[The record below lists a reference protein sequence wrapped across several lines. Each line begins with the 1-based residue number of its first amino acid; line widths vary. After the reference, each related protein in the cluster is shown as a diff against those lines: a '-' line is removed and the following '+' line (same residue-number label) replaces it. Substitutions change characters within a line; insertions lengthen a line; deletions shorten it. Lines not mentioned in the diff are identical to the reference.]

1 MKITRLRSF
10 SVSKKKKIP
19 LIWRQPRKIMMMK
32 RKKKDKDKNTKRR
45 KILVDVQ
52 SYNEFKTLFAQIL
65 FEEYVTQGGATSVV
79 SFNISH
85 DVDSQSYSQI
95 LEDIIASNSKL
106 GRRDKIEDPRTDHW
120 PRQIVLCYTLEE
132 MKKVY
137 NAIGSD
143 WRAIMAVSW
152 KYPSAMTDKILDR
165 MDDFQQR
172 VGILDHHRDPYWH

>member
-1 MKITRLRSF
+1 M
-10 SVSKKKKIP
+10 
-19 LIWRQPRKIMMMK
+19 
-32 RKKKDKDKNTKRR
+32 
-45 KILVDVQ
+45 DVQ